1 MLNIIDSNIELT
13 RGDTAHIPIE
23 TDYEFQQ
30 GDTVV
35 FSVKRDYADT
45 QYKIKKKI
53 TDFAGTVC
61 TIHLSASE
69 TRLSPGVYVYDC
81 QLNSATGEVDTFL
94 SGTFTILQEV
104 TKDD

>member
-23 TDYEFQQ
+23 TDYEFQPN
-30 GDTVV
+30 DTVV
-35 FSVKRDYADT
+35 FSVKSDYADT
-45 QYKIKKKI
+45 AYKIQKRI
-53 TDFAGTVC
+53 NSFDGNVVTV
-61 TIHLSASE
+61 HLEASD

-81 QLNSATGEVDTFL
+81 QLNNSYGDVDTFL

>member
-1 MLNIIDSNIELT
+1 MLKIINSNIELT

-30 GDTVV
+30 NDVV
-35 FSVKRDYADT
+35 KFSVKADFEDT
-45 QYKIKKKI
+45 AYKIQKKI
-53 TDFAGTVC
+53 TYFDGNIV
-61 TIHLSASE
+61 TIHLTPQD

-81 QLNSATGEVDTFL
+81 QLNNSMGEVDTFL